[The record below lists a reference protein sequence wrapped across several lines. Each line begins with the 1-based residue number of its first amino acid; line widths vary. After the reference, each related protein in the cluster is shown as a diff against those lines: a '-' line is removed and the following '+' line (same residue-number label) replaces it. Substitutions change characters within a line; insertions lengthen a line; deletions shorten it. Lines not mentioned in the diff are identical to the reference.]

1 MKISQKQ
8 EESIMERKL
17 YLGVENFY
25 VTAVNPTL
33 EELKEMGIPATE
45 EPIYVQKVKRD
56 VNGVEQE
63 FDQVS
68 IRVFLDN
75 KDDTN
80 RIRTQ
85 ANFNIIK
92 DYQTSSSGKFAVLNK
107 YGSSTWLEEQYVGS
121 GKELPSNMSW
131 FINEDIKKAL
141 RGEATFIDF
150 IKALYN
156 LPYVNQK
163 STPEEKEKGL
173 ASLGEADIKKLFA
186 GDFSD
191 MRKLIVVN
199 GEGQKIGFLLGV
211 RKVDDNYRQTLY
223 GRMPL
228 KSYVAATGKT
238 TKLVEDVAD
247 AQANNAYA
255 DAIFDLNNTKLKE
268 FDEVAHAASPDGSVG
283 GGKSE
288 LEDDLPF

>member
-45 EPIYVQKVKRD
+45 EPTYVQTVKRT
-56 VNGVEQE
+56 VNGVEE
-63 FDQVS
+63 DFTQVS

-75 KDDTN
+75 KDETN

-131 FINEDIKKAL
+131 FINDDIKKAL

-163 STPEEKEKGL
+163 STAEEKEKGL

-199 GEGQKIGFLLGV
+199 GAGQKIGFLLGV

-247 AQANNAYA
+247 AQANAAYA
-255 DAIFDLNNTKLKE
+255 DAIFDLKNTKLKE
-268 FDEVAHAASPDGSVG
+268 FDEVKHAAAPDGSVG
-283 GGKSE
+283 GSPE